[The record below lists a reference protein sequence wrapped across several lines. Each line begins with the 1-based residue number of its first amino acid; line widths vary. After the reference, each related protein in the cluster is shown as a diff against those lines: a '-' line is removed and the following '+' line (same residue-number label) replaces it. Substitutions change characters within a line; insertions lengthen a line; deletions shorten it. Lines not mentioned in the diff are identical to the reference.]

1 MIPFLLSPPF
11 LVLFGVILLMIIF
24 KSRFHSATEFL
35 EKLKK
40 RNTQMTNNH

>member
-1 MIPFLLSPPF
+1 MTTILFSQPF

-35 EKLKK
+35 GKLKK
-40 RNTQMTNNH
+40 NDQQQKQQI